1 MDQRKI
7 VKLLAVALSLGG
19 VYIAITESANAN
31 HAWGNYH
38 WARTTS
44 PFTLRLGDNLT
55 TSSWKG
61 HLAQTSSDWN
71 SGNTPLLTS
80 VIAGTAS
87 KRCSMVAG
95 TTQVCNGTYGNN
107 GWLGLASINLT
118 GGVHITQGTA
128 KMNDTYFNTA
138 TYNNPNEKL
147 HVMCQEVAH
156 TFGLDHQSTDGS
168 SQNSCMDYFSNTGA
182 NATSTLSTKPNKHD
196 FDQLKLIYGHL
207 DTFNTSFGTI
217 AAGAASM
224 PSIDSA
230 ASAAS
235 APYRMGDAAA
245 SAASAP
251 YRMSDA
257 AASAASSPY
266 RMSDAAASRASAPYR
281 MGDAAA
287 SAASASAAH
296 SASVDITD
304 DPASW
309 GQLMSQSKSGRSSYY
324 LRHNRDGSQTLT
336 HVFWTLE
343 AARNCPSCDHRYERH

>member
-1 MDQRKI
+1 MNQKKI
-7 VKLLAVALSLGG
+7 VRSLAIVLALGG
-19 VYIAITESANAN
+19 VYVAISETAKAN
-31 HAWGNYH
+31 HSWGNYH
-38 WARTTS
+38 WAHTSS
-44 PFTLRLGDNLT
+44 PFTLRLGDNLKS
-55 TSSWKG
+55 SSWKG
-61 HLAQTSSDWN
+61 HLSQSSSDWN

-80 VIAGTAS
+80 IIAGTAN

-207 DTFNTSFGTI
+207 DSFNSSFGNV
-217 AAGAASM
+217 
-224 PSIDSA
+224 A

-235 APYRMGDAAA
+235 LPSADAAA

-251 YRMSDA
+251 ALPYA
-257 AASAASSPY
+257 AV
-266 RMSDAAASRASAPYR
+266 
-281 MGDAAA
+281 AA

-296 SASVDITD
+296 AADVDISD
-304 DPASW
+304 DPGSW
-309 GQLMSQSKSGRSSYY
+309 GQLVSQSKQGRSSYY
-324 LRHNRDGSQTLT
+324 MRHNRDGSQTLT
-336 HVFWTLE
+336 HVYWTIG
-343 AARNCPSCDHRYERH
+343 AATNCPSCDHRYEAH